1 MCICKKRW
9 GAIVE
14 RTKSRVVEGE
24 KGEGEVVSAAEE
36 RKNKATLGV
45 SSA

>member
-24 KGEGEVVSAAEE
+24 KGEGEKGEGEVVSAAEE
-36 RKNKATLGV
+36 
-45 SSA
+45 